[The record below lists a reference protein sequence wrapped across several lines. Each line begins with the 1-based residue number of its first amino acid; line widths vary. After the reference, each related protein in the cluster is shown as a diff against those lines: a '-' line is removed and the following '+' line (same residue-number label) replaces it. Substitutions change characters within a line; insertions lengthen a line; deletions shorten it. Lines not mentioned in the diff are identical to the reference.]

1 MAVATETVVGSHVL
15 TIDGY
20 TKTTAALAVGESIQS
35 DRFRVGGRGWY
46 IECYPRGED
55 EEDAGCLSVLLWFD
69 DHGGNHK
76 VKASPKFILLDRAGE
91 EILSYGCSWEA
102 QTFSTTDGP
111 AAWGTGQF
119 IPRKTLESY
128 LKPDQPGARTMT
140 AAVSGVTSPSSRSLP
155 RFHFHPRTCI
165 SATSCWLARSEGT

>member
-20 TKTTAALAVGESIQS
+20 TKTTSALAVGESIQS
-35 DRFRVGGRGWY
+35 DRFRVRGHGWY

-55 EEDAGCLSVLLWFD
+55 EEDADCLTVLLWFD

-102 QTFSTTDGP
+102 QTSTTDGP

-128 LKPDQPGARTMT
+128 LISQDDDCCRIRCDVAVIKEPSAVPLPPPDLHLGD
-140 AAVSGVTSPSSRSLP
+140 LL
-155 RFHFHPRTCI
+155 
-165 SATSCWLARSEGT
+165 LASEV